1 MGVYSDGVRRLL
13 PTWEP
18 TESFPLCPDAVPMT
32 KAETIMRREEGKNM
46 WLDEVLL
53 YGGCP
58 GGSMVDIF
66 CSGLRPIDWSD
77 GWPA

>member
-32 KAETIMRREEGKNM
+32 KAETIHRRQEARVLHSPQTRCLYLKVPES
-46 WLDEVLL
+46 ELL
-53 YGGCP
+53 YGGSP
-58 GGSMVDIF
+58 GGGMTDLIM
-66 CSGLRPIDWSD
+66 GDL
-77 GWPA
+77 